1 MWNISLSFKVLTTIP
16 PKNPTNRPQ
25 TTYSRKPST
34 NIITIRTTQF
44 PVNIPLTTTTGKR
57 STTQRMQIEKP
68 KKREGL
74 AKTDK
79 DLRKQIKEVCAEIIE
94 KGTSWTDLDDTI
106 KGVLTS
112 LLDRLS
118 GRLAHIEEV
127 EDNTDTNIQDNENL
141 PPVIEKKLRRSFR
154 IGKAPQRYGFY

>member
-25 TTYSRKPST
+25 TTYTRKPST

-44 PVNIPLTTTTGKR
+44 PVNRPLTTTTGKR

-79 DLRKQIKEVCAEIIE
+79 DLRKQIKVCAEIIE
-94 KGTSWTDLDDTI
+94 KVI
-106 KGVLTS
+106 KLTK
-112 LLDRLS
+112 R
-118 GRLAHIEEV
+118 
-127 EDNTDTNIQDNENL
+127 
-141 PPVIEKKLRRSFR
+141 KKR
-154 IGKAPQRYGFY
+154 GKKNS

>member
-25 TTYSRKPST
+25 TTYTRKPST

-44 PVNIPLTTTTGKR
+44 PVNRPLTTTTGKR

-94 KGTSWTDLDDTI
+94 KVI
-106 KGVLTS
+106 KLTK
-112 LLDRLS
+112 RKK
-118 GRLAHIEEV
+118 R
-127 EDNTDTNIQDNENL
+127 
-141 PPVIEKKLRRSFR
+141 EKKLIVNVVFIKLSRLSL
-154 IGKAPQRYGFY
+154 KS